1 MSNNVSDA
9 PGVKEISYPRFA
21 AFYNRLMAWPVVQRG
36 FEPLRRETAG
46 QAHGIVLEVGAGGGQ
61 NFPFYDPTRVV
72 RVEAVEPD
80 EAMLVEARRRLADAP
95 VPIRLSRAPVEDLPF
110 PDAHF
115 DSAVVTLVFCSVR
128 DPERGLREIWRVL
141 KPGGTLLLL
150 EHVRAQGKMV
160 AWVQDALVPLS
171 TRCMGND
178 HWNRDTLHTVL
189 QTGFQATQ
197 VRQLSGGLQPMLL
210 VQASRP
216 QTPGETDEGQ

>member
-1 MSNNVSDA
+1 MHIQMVAKGCSTMDNDMSYASDM
-9 PGVKEISYPRFA
+9 KEISYPRFA

-61 NFPFYDPTRVV
+61 NFPFNDPTRVV
-72 RVEAVEPD
+72 RMEAVEPD

-95 VPIRLSRAPVEDLPF
+95 VPIRLSPAPVEDLPF

-128 DPERGLREIWRVL
+128 DPERGLSEIWHVL

-150 EHVRAQGKMV
+150 
-160 AWVQDALVPLS
+160 S
-171 TRCMGND
+171 TRCMGNC
-178 HWNRDTLHTVL
+178 HWNRDTLRAIL

-216 QTPGETDEGQ
+216 QTPGETDEG